1 MKGRLVA
8 HKNKQNRIRRAAE
21 RKILLDVQPGAA
33 PGVEP
38 KDIVQLPV
46 KLEDTYITCMDYS
59 PDNSQFQE
67 VTDLR
72 DFIPRHRPDWSAVRW
87 INIDGLSDMNVIHA
101 FAKKYELHPLA
112 VEDLLLT
119 AQRPKVDSYG
129 GEGREY
135 RARLYIIA
143 RMLQMVDGR
152 LTNEQISIFL
162 GHNTVLT
169 FQESRGDVWDSI
181 RQRIQIKGSRLR
193 NNDASFLAYSL
204 LDSIVDHFF
213 PILEQYGDR
222 LEELEEMVIDK
233 PRQEIVTQ
241 IHEVKRNLLQLR
253 RSAWPMREAVSILQR
268 EPHECLSDTTRLYL
282 RDVYDHLVQI
292 IDLIETYRELASD
305 LTDIYISSVSNRMNE
320 IMKVLTVIGT
330 IFIPLTFLAGVY
342 GMNFH
347 FFPELSLSWAYPAF
361 WGVCVA
367 VAGVMLYMFHRR
379 GWL

>member
-1 MKGRLVA
+1 
-8 HKNKQNRIRRAAE
+8 
-21 RKILLDVQPGAA
+21 
-33 PGVEP
+33 
-38 KDIVQLPV
+38 
-46 KLEDTYITCMDYS
+46 
-59 PDNSQFQE
+59 
-67 VTDLR
+67 
-72 DFIPRHRPDWSAVRW
+72 
-87 INIDGLSDMNVIHA
+87 MNVIHA

-143 RMLQMVDGR
+143 RMLQIVDGR

-169 FQESRGDVWDSI
+169 FQESRGDVWDPI

-222 LEELEEMVIDK
+222 LEELEEIVIDK

-305 LTDIYISSVSNRMNE
+305 LTDIYISAVSNRMNE